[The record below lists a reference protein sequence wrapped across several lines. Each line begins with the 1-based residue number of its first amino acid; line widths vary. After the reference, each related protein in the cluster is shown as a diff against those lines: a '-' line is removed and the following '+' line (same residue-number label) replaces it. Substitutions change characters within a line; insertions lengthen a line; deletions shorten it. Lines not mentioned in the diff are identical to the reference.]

1 MIMAKLL
8 IACEESQVVCKAFRA
23 FGIEAYSCDIQDPSG
38 GHPEWH
44 ILGDA
49 LEAVQ
54 GGLVRTMDGQMHNVG
69 KWDMLIAHPPCT
81 YLSKAGA
88 NRLVIKGC
96 IQEERM
102 KKAMQAKAFFMA
114 LWEADCPRVVV
125 ENPVPIKICVLPKY
139 TQIVQPYYFGDPWMK
154 TTCLWLRGVPPLF
167 ATELCIPDGK
177 WVETTPHGATRA
189 SEWKKKGKR
198 DPKERSKTFPGIAQA
213 MAEQW
218 GPLLLENN
226 QQKRSKGNMST
237 EISVNV
243 RRTYIETNLEQC
255 KKNIALSMWQIGNLL
270 NQAKDEG
277 VVPHGEWT
285 AWATTHSGLNE
296 RGVQLAMR
304 QARELAQD
312 SPLLELDDSKIN
324 ALIRIP
330 AEEREAFAARIDAE
344 NATSREVT
352 EAVAQYRRELDE
364 VKKERNALIDKAAEK
379 GEEVKRLRGE
389 AREKDKARE
398 KMEKDH
404 ERYRDWAQK
413 VILQK
418 TAEIEALKG
427 QEKSRAGDDAKV
439 KTLTAEVEK
448 LKDQLQAAENNT
460 TLSDSERAAYE
471 RRIEQLEDELDAA
484 DMRANVS
491 TMRGG
496 GQAVDPISTINAAI
510 GTMIASAGGSVA
522 ALVAVQMDDGTRQ
535 MLMSHAVTLR
545 TMSQAILDAIGG

>member
-1 MIMAKLL
+1 
-8 IACEESQVVCKAFRA
+8 
-23 FGIEAYSCDIQDPSG
+23 
-38 GHPEWH
+38 
-44 ILGDA
+44 
-49 LEAVQ
+49 
-54 GGLVRTMDGQMHNVG
+54 
-69 KWDMLIAHPPCT
+69 
-81 YLSKAGA
+81 
-88 NRLVIKGC
+88 
-96 IQEERM
+96 
-102 KKAMQAKAFFMA
+102 
-114 LWEADCPRVVV
+114 
-125 ENPVPIKICVLPKY
+125 
-139 TQIVQPYYFGDPWMK
+139 
-154 TTCLWLRGVPPLF
+154 
-167 ATELCIPDGK
+167 
-177 WVETTPHGATRA
+177 
-189 SEWKKKGKR
+189 
-198 DPKERSKTFPGIAQA
+198 
-213 MAEQW
+213 
-218 GPLLLENN
+218 
-226 QQKRSKGNMST
+226 MST

-243 RRTYIETNLEQC
+243 RRAFIETNLEQC

-352 EAVAQYRRELDE
+352 EAVAQYRRELAE
-364 VKKERNALIDKAAEK
+364 VKKERNTLIDKAAEK
-379 GEEVKRLRGE
+379 TKEVERLRGE
-389 AREKDKARE
+389 VKKQTRAAENALREANEYKNCTEVLKKMNGTYTTQVAELRQNLEEMTAPEIEELKKHIEELKDK
-398 KMEKDH
+398 
-404 ERYRDWAQK
+404 
-413 VILQK
+413 
-418 TAEIEALKG
+418 LK
-427 QEKSRAGDDAKV
+427 
-439 KTLTAEVEK
+439 
-448 LKDQLQAAENNT
+448 AAENNT
-460 TLSDSERAAYE
+460 TLADSERAAYE

-510 GTMIASAGGSVA
+510 GAMIASAGGSVA
-522 ALVAVQMDDGTRQ
+522 ALGAVQMDDGTRQ

>member
-1 MIMAKLL
+1 M
-8 IACEESQVVCKAFRA
+8 EN
-23 FGIEAYSCDIQDPSG
+23 
-38 GHPEWH
+38 
-44 ILGDA
+44 
-49 LEAVQ
+49 
-54 GGLVRTMDGQMHNVG
+54 GLKQQRTGELQSLTDG
-69 KWDMLIAHPPCT
+69 
-81 YLSKAGA
+81 
-88 NRLVIKGC
+88 
-96 IQEERM
+96 
-102 KKAMQAKAFFMA
+102 
-114 LWEADCPRVVV
+114 
-125 ENPVPIKICVLPKY
+125 
-139 TQIVQPYYFGDPWMK
+139 
-154 TTCLWLRGVPPLF
+154 
-167 ATELCIPDGK
+167 
-177 WVETTPHGATRA
+177 
-189 SEWKKKGKR
+189 KKGKK

-213 MAEQW
+213 MAEQY
-218 GPLLLENN
+218 GPLLLEENYK
-226 QQKRSKGNMST
+226 KRSKGNMST

-243 RRTYIETNLEQC
+243 RRAYIETNLEQC

-379 GEEVKRLRGE
+379 TKEVERLRGE
-389 AREKDKARE
+389 VKRQTRAAESALREANVYKDSTEVLKKQNDTYATQVVELRQDLEAMTAPEIEELKKHIEELKDK
-398 KMEKDH
+398 
-404 ERYRDWAQK
+404 
-413 VILQK
+413 
-418 TAEIEALKG
+418 LK
-427 QEKSRAGDDAKV
+427 
-439 KTLTAEVEK
+439 
-448 LKDQLQAAENNT
+448 AAENNT
-460 TLSDSERAAYE
+460 TLADSERAAYE

-510 GTMIASAGGSVA
+510 GAMIASAGGSVA
-522 ALVAVQMDDGTRQ
+522 ALGAVQMDDGTRQ

>member
-1 MIMAKLL
+1 
-8 IACEESQVVCKAFRA
+8 
-23 FGIEAYSCDIQDPSG
+23 
-38 GHPEWH
+38 
-44 ILGDA
+44 
-49 LEAVQ
+49 
-54 GGLVRTMDGQMHNVG
+54 
-69 KWDMLIAHPPCT
+69 
-81 YLSKAGA
+81 
-88 NRLVIKGC
+88 
-96 IQEERM
+96 
-102 KKAMQAKAFFMA
+102 
-114 LWEADCPRVVV
+114 
-125 ENPVPIKICVLPKY
+125 
-139 TQIVQPYYFGDPWMK
+139 
-154 TTCLWLRGVPPLF
+154 
-167 ATELCIPDGK
+167 
-177 WVETTPHGATRA
+177 
-189 SEWKKKGKR
+189 
-198 DPKERSKTFPGIAQA
+198 
-213 MAEQW
+213 
-218 GPLLLENN
+218 
-226 QQKRSKGNMST
+226 MST

-243 RRTYIETNLEQC
+243 RRAFIETNLEQC

-352 EAVAQYRRELDE
+352 EAVAQYRRELAE
-364 VKKERNALIDKAAEK
+364 IKKERNALIDKAAEK
-379 GEEVKRLRGE
+379 TKEVERLRGE
-389 AREKDKARE
+389 AREKDKSRD
-398 KMEKDH
+398 KLQKDH
-404 ERYRDWAQK
+404 DRYRDWAQK
-413 VILQK
+413 IILQK
-418 TAEIEALKG
+418 TAEIDALKS
-427 QEKSRAGDDAKV
+427 QDKLNAGDDTKV
-439 KTLTAEVEK
+439 KALTAEIEK

-460 TLSDSERAAYE
+460 TLADSERATYE

-496 GQAVDPISTINAAI
+496 GQAVDPISTINSAI
-510 GTMIASAGGSVA
+510 GAMIASAGGSVA
-522 ALVAVQMDDGTRQ
+522 ALGAVQMDDGTRQ

>member
-1 MIMAKLL
+1 
-8 IACEESQVVCKAFRA
+8 
-23 FGIEAYSCDIQDPSG
+23 
-38 GHPEWH
+38 
-44 ILGDA
+44 
-49 LEAVQ
+49 
-54 GGLVRTMDGQMHNVG
+54 
-69 KWDMLIAHPPCT
+69 
-81 YLSKAGA
+81 
-88 NRLVIKGC
+88 
-96 IQEERM
+96 
-102 KKAMQAKAFFMA
+102 
-114 LWEADCPRVVV
+114 
-125 ENPVPIKICVLPKY
+125 
-139 TQIVQPYYFGDPWMK
+139 
-154 TTCLWLRGVPPLF
+154 
-167 ATELCIPDGK
+167 
-177 WVETTPHGATRA
+177 
-189 SEWKKKGKR
+189 
-198 DPKERSKTFPGIAQA
+198 
-213 MAEQW
+213 
-218 GPLLLENN
+218 
-226 QQKRSKGNMST
+226 MST

-243 RRTYIETNLEQC
+243 RRMYIETNLEQY

-352 EAVAQYRRELDE
+352 EAVAQYRRELAE

-379 GEEVKRLRGE
+379 TKEVERLRSEVKKQTRATESALRE
-389 AREKDKARE
+389 ANVYKDSAEVLKKMNDTYTTQVIELRQNLEEMTAPEIEELKKHIEELKDK
-398 KMEKDH
+398 
-404 ERYRDWAQK
+404 
-413 VILQK
+413 
-418 TAEIEALKG
+418 LK
-427 QEKSRAGDDAKV
+427 
-439 KTLTAEVEK
+439 
-448 LKDQLQAAENNT
+448 AAENNT
-460 TLSDSERAAYE
+460 TLADSDRAAYE

-510 GTMIASAGGSVA
+510 GAMIASAGGSVA
-522 ALVAVQMDDGTRQ
+522 ALGAVQMDDGTRQ

>member
-1 MIMAKLL
+1 
-8 IACEESQVVCKAFRA
+8 
-23 FGIEAYSCDIQDPSG
+23 
-38 GHPEWH
+38 
-44 ILGDA
+44 
-49 LEAVQ
+49 
-54 GGLVRTMDGQMHNVG
+54 
-69 KWDMLIAHPPCT
+69 
-81 YLSKAGA
+81 
-88 NRLVIKGC
+88 
-96 IQEERM
+96 
-102 KKAMQAKAFFMA
+102 
-114 LWEADCPRVVV
+114 
-125 ENPVPIKICVLPKY
+125 
-139 TQIVQPYYFGDPWMK
+139 
-154 TTCLWLRGVPPLF
+154 
-167 ATELCIPDGK
+167 
-177 WVETTPHGATRA
+177 
-189 SEWKKKGKR
+189 
-198 DPKERSKTFPGIAQA
+198 
-213 MAEQW
+213 
-218 GPLLLENN
+218 
-226 QQKRSKGNMST
+226 MST

-243 RRTYIETNLEQC
+243 RRAYIETNLEQC

-352 EAVAQYRRELDE
+352 EAVAQYRRELAE

-379 GEEVKRLRGE
+379 TKEVERLRGE
-389 AREKDKARE
+389 VKKQTRAAESALREANVYKDSAEVLKKMNDTYTTQVIELRQNLEEMTAPEIEELKKHIEELKDK
-398 KMEKDH
+398 
-404 ERYRDWAQK
+404 
-413 VILQK
+413 
-418 TAEIEALKG
+418 LK
-427 QEKSRAGDDAKV
+427 
-439 KTLTAEVEK
+439 
-448 LKDQLQAAENNT
+448 AAENNT
-460 TLSDSERAAYE
+460 TLADSERAAYE

-496 GQAVDPISTINAAI
+496 GQTVDPISTINAAI
-510 GTMIASAGGSVA
+510 GAMIASAGGSVA
-522 ALVAVQMDDGTRQ
+522 ALGAVQMDDGTRQ

>member
-1 MIMAKLL
+1 
-8 IACEESQVVCKAFRA
+8 
-23 FGIEAYSCDIQDPSG
+23 
-38 GHPEWH
+38 
-44 ILGDA
+44 
-49 LEAVQ
+49 
-54 GGLVRTMDGQMHNVG
+54 
-69 KWDMLIAHPPCT
+69 
-81 YLSKAGA
+81 
-88 NRLVIKGC
+88 
-96 IQEERM
+96 
-102 KKAMQAKAFFMA
+102 
-114 LWEADCPRVVV
+114 
-125 ENPVPIKICVLPKY
+125 
-139 TQIVQPYYFGDPWMK
+139 
-154 TTCLWLRGVPPLF
+154 
-167 ATELCIPDGK
+167 
-177 WVETTPHGATRA
+177 
-189 SEWKKKGKR
+189 
-198 DPKERSKTFPGIAQA
+198 
-213 MAEQW
+213 
-218 GPLLLENN
+218 
-226 QQKRSKGNMST
+226 MST

-243 RRTYIETNLEQC
+243 RKAYIETNLEQC

-352 EAVAQYRRELDE
+352 EAVAQYRRELAE

-379 GEEVKRLRGE
+379 TKEVERLRGE
-389 AREKDKARE
+389 AREKDKSRDRLQ
-398 KMEKDH
+398 KDH
-404 ERYRDWAQK
+404 DRYRDWAQK
-413 VILQK
+413 IILQK
-418 TAEIEALKG
+418 TAEIDALKS
-427 QEKSRAGDDAKV
+427 QDKLNAGDDTKV
-439 KTLTAEVEK
+439 KALTAEIEK
-448 LKDQLQAAENNT
+448 LKDQLQAAENST
-460 TLSDSERAAYE
+460 TLADSERAAYE

-510 GTMIASAGGSVA
+510 GAMIASAGGSVA
-522 ALVAVQMDDGTRQ
+522 ALGAVQMDDGTRQ

>member
-1 MIMAKLL
+1 
-8 IACEESQVVCKAFRA
+8 
-23 FGIEAYSCDIQDPSG
+23 
-38 GHPEWH
+38 
-44 ILGDA
+44 
-49 LEAVQ
+49 
-54 GGLVRTMDGQMHNVG
+54 
-69 KWDMLIAHPPCT
+69 
-81 YLSKAGA
+81 
-88 NRLVIKGC
+88 
-96 IQEERM
+96 
-102 KKAMQAKAFFMA
+102 
-114 LWEADCPRVVV
+114 
-125 ENPVPIKICVLPKY
+125 
-139 TQIVQPYYFGDPWMK
+139 
-154 TTCLWLRGVPPLF
+154 
-167 ATELCIPDGK
+167 
-177 WVETTPHGATRA
+177 
-189 SEWKKKGKR
+189 
-198 DPKERSKTFPGIAQA
+198 
-213 MAEQW
+213 
-218 GPLLLENN
+218 
-226 QQKRSKGNMST
+226 MST

-243 RRTYIETNLEQC
+243 RKTYIETNLEQC

-352 EAVAQYRRELDE
+352 EAVAQYRRELAE

-379 GEEVKRLRGE
+379 TKEVERLRGE
-389 AREKDKARE
+389 VKKQTRAAESALREANEYKNCTEVLKKMNGTYTTQVAELRQNLEAMTAPEIEELKKHIEELKDK
-398 KMEKDH
+398 
-404 ERYRDWAQK
+404 
-413 VILQK
+413 
-418 TAEIEALKG
+418 LK
-427 QEKSRAGDDAKV
+427 
-439 KTLTAEVEK
+439 
-448 LKDQLQAAENNT
+448 AAENNT
-460 TLSDSERAAYE
+460 TLADSERAAYE

-510 GTMIASAGGSVA
+510 GAMIASAGGSVA
-522 ALVAVQMDDGTRQ
+522 ALGAVQMDDGTRQ

>member
-1 MIMAKLL
+1 
-8 IACEESQVVCKAFRA
+8 
-23 FGIEAYSCDIQDPSG
+23 
-38 GHPEWH
+38 
-44 ILGDA
+44 
-49 LEAVQ
+49 
-54 GGLVRTMDGQMHNVG
+54 
-69 KWDMLIAHPPCT
+69 
-81 YLSKAGA
+81 
-88 NRLVIKGC
+88 
-96 IQEERM
+96 
-102 KKAMQAKAFFMA
+102 
-114 LWEADCPRVVV
+114 
-125 ENPVPIKICVLPKY
+125 
-139 TQIVQPYYFGDPWMK
+139 
-154 TTCLWLRGVPPLF
+154 
-167 ATELCIPDGK
+167 
-177 WVETTPHGATRA
+177 
-189 SEWKKKGKR
+189 
-198 DPKERSKTFPGIAQA
+198 
-213 MAEQW
+213 
-218 GPLLLENN
+218 
-226 QQKRSKGNMST
+226 MST

-243 RRTYIETNLEQC
+243 RRAYIETNLEQC

-352 EAVAQYRRELDE
+352 EAVAQYRRELAE

-379 GEEVKRLRGE
+379 TKEVERLRGE
-389 AREKDKARE
+389 VKKQTRAAESALREANVYKDSAEVLKKMNDTYTTQVIELRQNLEEMTAPEIEELKKHIEELKDK
-398 KMEKDH
+398 
-404 ERYRDWAQK
+404 
-413 VILQK
+413 
-418 TAEIEALKG
+418 LK
-427 QEKSRAGDDAKV
+427 
-439 KTLTAEVEK
+439 
-448 LKDQLQAAENNT
+448 AAENNT
-460 TLSDSERAAYE
+460 TLADSERAAYE

-510 GTMIASAGGSVA
+510 GAMIASAGGSVA
-522 ALVAVQMDDGTRQ
+522 ALGAVQMDDGTRQ

>member
-1 MIMAKLL
+1 
-8 IACEESQVVCKAFRA
+8 
-23 FGIEAYSCDIQDPSG
+23 
-38 GHPEWH
+38 
-44 ILGDA
+44 
-49 LEAVQ
+49 
-54 GGLVRTMDGQMHNVG
+54 
-69 KWDMLIAHPPCT
+69 
-81 YLSKAGA
+81 
-88 NRLVIKGC
+88 
-96 IQEERM
+96 
-102 KKAMQAKAFFMA
+102 
-114 LWEADCPRVVV
+114 
-125 ENPVPIKICVLPKY
+125 
-139 TQIVQPYYFGDPWMK
+139 
-154 TTCLWLRGVPPLF
+154 
-167 ATELCIPDGK
+167 
-177 WVETTPHGATRA
+177 
-189 SEWKKKGKR
+189 
-198 DPKERSKTFPGIAQA
+198 
-213 MAEQW
+213 
-218 GPLLLENN
+218 
-226 QQKRSKGNMST
+226 MST

-243 RRTYIETNLEQC
+243 RRAFIETNLEQC

-352 EAVAQYRRELDE
+352 EAVAQYRRELAE

-379 GEEVKRLRGE
+379 TKEVERLRGE
-389 AREKDKARE
+389 AREKDKSRDRLQ
-398 KMEKDH
+398 KDH
-404 ERYRDWAQK
+404 DRYRDWAQK
-413 VILQK
+413 IILQK
-418 TAEIEALKG
+418 TAEIDELKS
-427 QEKSRAGDDAKV
+427 QDMLNAGDDTKV
-439 KTLTAEVEK
+439 KALTAEVEK

-460 TLSDSERAAYE
+460 TLADSERAAYE

-510 GTMIASAGGSVA
+510 GAMIASAGGSVA
-522 ALVAVQMDDGTRQ
+522 ALSAVQMDDGTRQ

>member
-1 MIMAKLL
+1 
-8 IACEESQVVCKAFRA
+8 
-23 FGIEAYSCDIQDPSG
+23 
-38 GHPEWH
+38 
-44 ILGDA
+44 
-49 LEAVQ
+49 
-54 GGLVRTMDGQMHNVG
+54 
-69 KWDMLIAHPPCT
+69 
-81 YLSKAGA
+81 
-88 NRLVIKGC
+88 
-96 IQEERM
+96 
-102 KKAMQAKAFFMA
+102 
-114 LWEADCPRVVV
+114 
-125 ENPVPIKICVLPKY
+125 
-139 TQIVQPYYFGDPWMK
+139 
-154 TTCLWLRGVPPLF
+154 
-167 ATELCIPDGK
+167 
-177 WVETTPHGATRA
+177 
-189 SEWKKKGKR
+189 
-198 DPKERSKTFPGIAQA
+198 
-213 MAEQW
+213 
-218 GPLLLENN
+218 
-226 QQKRSKGNMST
+226 MST

-243 RRTYIETNLEQC
+243 RRAFIETNLEQC

-352 EAVAQYRRELDE
+352 EAVAQYRRELAE

-379 GEEVKRLRGE
+379 TKEVERLRGE
-389 AREKDKARE
+389 VKKQTRAAESALREANEYKDSAEVLKKMNDTYTTQVVELRQNLEAMTTPEIEELKKHIEELKDK
-398 KMEKDH
+398 
-404 ERYRDWAQK
+404 
-413 VILQK
+413 
-418 TAEIEALKG
+418 LK
-427 QEKSRAGDDAKV
+427 
-439 KTLTAEVEK
+439 
-448 LKDQLQAAENNT
+448 AAENNT
-460 TLSDSERAAYE
+460 TLADSERAAYE

-510 GTMIASAGGSVA
+510 GAMIASAGGSVA
-522 ALVAVQMDDGTRQ
+522 ALGAVQMDDGTRQ

>member
-1 MIMAKLL
+1 
-8 IACEESQVVCKAFRA
+8 
-23 FGIEAYSCDIQDPSG
+23 
-38 GHPEWH
+38 
-44 ILGDA
+44 
-49 LEAVQ
+49 
-54 GGLVRTMDGQMHNVG
+54 
-69 KWDMLIAHPPCT
+69 
-81 YLSKAGA
+81 
-88 NRLVIKGC
+88 
-96 IQEERM
+96 
-102 KKAMQAKAFFMA
+102 
-114 LWEADCPRVVV
+114 
-125 ENPVPIKICVLPKY
+125 
-139 TQIVQPYYFGDPWMK
+139 
-154 TTCLWLRGVPPLF
+154 
-167 ATELCIPDGK
+167 
-177 WVETTPHGATRA
+177 
-189 SEWKKKGKR
+189 
-198 DPKERSKTFPGIAQA
+198 
-213 MAEQW
+213 
-218 GPLLLENN
+218 
-226 QQKRSKGNMST
+226 MST

-243 RRTYIETNLEQC
+243 RRAYIETNLEQC

-352 EAVAQYRRELDE
+352 EAVAQYRRELAE

-379 GEEVKRLRGE
+379 TKEVERLRGE
-389 AREKDKARE
+389 AREKDKSRDRLQ
-398 KMEKDH
+398 KDH
-404 ERYRDWAQK
+404 DRYRDWAQK
-413 VILQK
+413 IIQQK
-418 TAEIEALKG
+418 TAEIDALKS
-427 QEKSRAGDDAKV
+427 QDKSNAGDDAKV
-439 KTLTAEVEK
+439 KALTAEIEK

-460 TLSDSERAAYE
+460 TLADSERAAYE

-510 GTMIASAGGSVA
+510 GAMIASAGGSVA
-522 ALVAVQMDDGTRQ
+522 ALGAVQMDDGTRQ

>member
-1 MIMAKLL
+1 
-8 IACEESQVVCKAFRA
+8 
-23 FGIEAYSCDIQDPSG
+23 
-38 GHPEWH
+38 
-44 ILGDA
+44 
-49 LEAVQ
+49 
-54 GGLVRTMDGQMHNVG
+54 
-69 KWDMLIAHPPCT
+69 
-81 YLSKAGA
+81 
-88 NRLVIKGC
+88 
-96 IQEERM
+96 
-102 KKAMQAKAFFMA
+102 
-114 LWEADCPRVVV
+114 
-125 ENPVPIKICVLPKY
+125 
-139 TQIVQPYYFGDPWMK
+139 
-154 TTCLWLRGVPPLF
+154 
-167 ATELCIPDGK
+167 
-177 WVETTPHGATRA
+177 
-189 SEWKKKGKR
+189 
-198 DPKERSKTFPGIAQA
+198 
-213 MAEQW
+213 
-218 GPLLLENN
+218 
-226 QQKRSKGNMST
+226 MST

-243 RRTYIETNLEQC
+243 RRAFIETNLEQC

-352 EAVAQYRRELDE
+352 EAVAQYRRELAE
-364 VKKERNALIDKAAEK
+364 IKKERNALIDKAAEK
-379 GEEVKRLRGE
+379 TKEIERLRGE
-389 AREKDKARE
+389 VKKQTRATESALREANVYKDSAEVLKKMNDTYTTQVVELRQNLEAMTAPEIEELKKHIEELKDK
-398 KMEKDH
+398 
-404 ERYRDWAQK
+404 
-413 VILQK
+413 
-418 TAEIEALKG
+418 LK
-427 QEKSRAGDDAKV
+427 
-439 KTLTAEVEK
+439 
-448 LKDQLQAAENNT
+448 AAENNT

-522 ALVAVQMDDGTRQ
+522 VLGTVQMDDGTRQ

>member
-1 MIMAKLL
+1 
-8 IACEESQVVCKAFRA
+8 
-23 FGIEAYSCDIQDPSG
+23 
-38 GHPEWH
+38 
-44 ILGDA
+44 
-49 LEAVQ
+49 
-54 GGLVRTMDGQMHNVG
+54 
-69 KWDMLIAHPPCT
+69 
-81 YLSKAGA
+81 
-88 NRLVIKGC
+88 
-96 IQEERM
+96 
-102 KKAMQAKAFFMA
+102 
-114 LWEADCPRVVV
+114 
-125 ENPVPIKICVLPKY
+125 
-139 TQIVQPYYFGDPWMK
+139 
-154 TTCLWLRGVPPLF
+154 
-167 ATELCIPDGK
+167 
-177 WVETTPHGATRA
+177 
-189 SEWKKKGKR
+189 
-198 DPKERSKTFPGIAQA
+198 
-213 MAEQW
+213 
-218 GPLLLENN
+218 
-226 QQKRSKGNMST
+226 MST

-243 RRTYIETNLEQC
+243 RRAFIETNLEQC

-352 EAVAQYRRELDE
+352 EAVAQYRRELDD

-460 TLSDSERAAYE
+460 TLSDSERSAYE
-471 RRIEQLEDELDAA
+471 QRIEQLEDELDAA

-510 GTMIASAGGSVA
+510 GAMIAAAGGSVA
-522 ALVAVQMDDGTRQ
+522 ALGAVQMDEGTRQ

-545 TMSQAILDAIGG
+545 TMAQAILDAIGG

>member
-1 MIMAKLL
+1 
-8 IACEESQVVCKAFRA
+8 
-23 FGIEAYSCDIQDPSG
+23 
-38 GHPEWH
+38 
-44 ILGDA
+44 
-49 LEAVQ
+49 
-54 GGLVRTMDGQMHNVG
+54 
-69 KWDMLIAHPPCT
+69 
-81 YLSKAGA
+81 
-88 NRLVIKGC
+88 
-96 IQEERM
+96 
-102 KKAMQAKAFFMA
+102 
-114 LWEADCPRVVV
+114 
-125 ENPVPIKICVLPKY
+125 
-139 TQIVQPYYFGDPWMK
+139 
-154 TTCLWLRGVPPLF
+154 
-167 ATELCIPDGK
+167 
-177 WVETTPHGATRA
+177 
-189 SEWKKKGKR
+189 
-198 DPKERSKTFPGIAQA
+198 
-213 MAEQW
+213 
-218 GPLLLENN
+218 
-226 QQKRSKGNMST
+226 MST

-243 RRTYIETNLEQC
+243 RRAFIETNLEQC

-352 EAVAQYRRELDE
+352 EAVAQYRRELAE

-379 GEEVKRLRGE
+379 AKEVERLRGE
-389 AREKDKARE
+389 AREKDKSRDRLQ
-398 KMEKDH
+398 KDH
-404 ERYRDWAQK
+404 DRYRDWAQK
-413 VILQK
+413 IILQK
-418 TAEIEALKG
+418 TAEIDELKS
-427 QEKSRAGDDAKV
+427 QDMLNAGDDTKV
-439 KTLTAEVEK
+439 KALTAEVEK

-460 TLSDSERAAYE
+460 TLADSERAAYE

-496 GQAVDPISTINAAI
+496 SQAVDPISTINAAI
-510 GTMIASAGGSVA
+510 GAMIASAGGSVA
-522 ALVAVQMDDGTRQ
+522 ALGAVQMDDGTRQ

>member
-1 MIMAKLL
+1 
-8 IACEESQVVCKAFRA
+8 
-23 FGIEAYSCDIQDPSG
+23 
-38 GHPEWH
+38 
-44 ILGDA
+44 
-49 LEAVQ
+49 
-54 GGLVRTMDGQMHNVG
+54 
-69 KWDMLIAHPPCT
+69 
-81 YLSKAGA
+81 
-88 NRLVIKGC
+88 
-96 IQEERM
+96 
-102 KKAMQAKAFFMA
+102 
-114 LWEADCPRVVV
+114 
-125 ENPVPIKICVLPKY
+125 
-139 TQIVQPYYFGDPWMK
+139 
-154 TTCLWLRGVPPLF
+154 
-167 ATELCIPDGK
+167 
-177 WVETTPHGATRA
+177 
-189 SEWKKKGKR
+189 
-198 DPKERSKTFPGIAQA
+198 
-213 MAEQW
+213 
-218 GPLLLENN
+218 
-226 QQKRSKGNMST
+226 MST

-243 RRTYIETNLEQC
+243 RRAYIETNLEQC

-352 EAVAQYRRELDE
+352 EAVAQYRRELAE

-379 GEEVKRLRGE
+379 GKEVERLRGE
-389 AREKDKARE
+389 VKKQTRAAESALREANEYKDCTEVLKKMNDTYTTQVVELRQNLEAMTAPEIEELKKHIEELKDK
-398 KMEKDH
+398 
-404 ERYRDWAQK
+404 
-413 VILQK
+413 
-418 TAEIEALKG
+418 LK
-427 QEKSRAGDDAKV
+427 
-439 KTLTAEVEK
+439 
-448 LKDQLQAAENNT
+448 AAENNT
-460 TLSDSERAAYE
+460 TLADSERAAYE

-510 GTMIASAGGSVA
+510 GAMIASAGGSVA
-522 ALVAVQMDDGTRQ
+522 ALGAVQMDDGTRQ

>member
-1 MIMAKLL
+1 
-8 IACEESQVVCKAFRA
+8 
-23 FGIEAYSCDIQDPSG
+23 
-38 GHPEWH
+38 
-44 ILGDA
+44 
-49 LEAVQ
+49 
-54 GGLVRTMDGQMHNVG
+54 
-69 KWDMLIAHPPCT
+69 
-81 YLSKAGA
+81 
-88 NRLVIKGC
+88 
-96 IQEERM
+96 
-102 KKAMQAKAFFMA
+102 
-114 LWEADCPRVVV
+114 
-125 ENPVPIKICVLPKY
+125 
-139 TQIVQPYYFGDPWMK
+139 
-154 TTCLWLRGVPPLF
+154 
-167 ATELCIPDGK
+167 
-177 WVETTPHGATRA
+177 
-189 SEWKKKGKR
+189 
-198 DPKERSKTFPGIAQA
+198 
-213 MAEQW
+213 
-218 GPLLLENN
+218 
-226 QQKRSKGNMST
+226 MST

-243 RRTYIETNLEQC
+243 RRAYIETNLEQC

-418 TAEIEALKG
+418 TAEIEALKD

-460 TLSDSERAAYE
+460 TLSDSERSAYE

-484 DMRANVS
+484 DMRASVS

-522 ALVAVQMDDGTRQ
+522 ALGAVQMDDGTRQ

>member
-1 MIMAKLL
+1 
-8 IACEESQVVCKAFRA
+8 
-23 FGIEAYSCDIQDPSG
+23 
-38 GHPEWH
+38 
-44 ILGDA
+44 
-49 LEAVQ
+49 
-54 GGLVRTMDGQMHNVG
+54 
-69 KWDMLIAHPPCT
+69 
-81 YLSKAGA
+81 
-88 NRLVIKGC
+88 
-96 IQEERM
+96 
-102 KKAMQAKAFFMA
+102 
-114 LWEADCPRVVV
+114 
-125 ENPVPIKICVLPKY
+125 
-139 TQIVQPYYFGDPWMK
+139 
-154 TTCLWLRGVPPLF
+154 
-167 ATELCIPDGK
+167 
-177 WVETTPHGATRA
+177 
-189 SEWKKKGKR
+189 
-198 DPKERSKTFPGIAQA
+198 
-213 MAEQW
+213 
-218 GPLLLENN
+218 
-226 QQKRSKGNMST
+226 MST

-243 RRTYIETNLEQC
+243 RRAYIETNLEQC

-352 EAVAQYRRELDE
+352 EAVAQYRRELAE

-379 GEEVKRLRGE
+379 TKEVERLRGE
-389 AREKDKARE
+389 VKKQTRAAESALREANEYKDCTEVLKKMNGTYTTQVAELKRNLEAMTAPEIEELKKHIEELKDKI
-398 KMEKDH
+398 K
-404 ERYRDWAQK
+404 
-413 VILQK
+413 
-418 TAEIEALKG
+418 
-427 QEKSRAGDDAKV
+427 
-439 KTLTAEVEK
+439 
-448 LKDQLQAAENNT
+448 AAENNT
-460 TLSDSERAAYE
+460 TLADSERAAYE

-510 GTMIASAGGSVA
+510 GAMIASAGGSVA
-522 ALVAVQMDDGTRQ
+522 ALSAVQMDDGTRQ

>member
-1 MIMAKLL
+1 
-8 IACEESQVVCKAFRA
+8 
-23 FGIEAYSCDIQDPSG
+23 
-38 GHPEWH
+38 
-44 ILGDA
+44 
-49 LEAVQ
+49 
-54 GGLVRTMDGQMHNVG
+54 
-69 KWDMLIAHPPCT
+69 
-81 YLSKAGA
+81 
-88 NRLVIKGC
+88 
-96 IQEERM
+96 
-102 KKAMQAKAFFMA
+102 
-114 LWEADCPRVVV
+114 
-125 ENPVPIKICVLPKY
+125 
-139 TQIVQPYYFGDPWMK
+139 
-154 TTCLWLRGVPPLF
+154 
-167 ATELCIPDGK
+167 
-177 WVETTPHGATRA
+177 
-189 SEWKKKGKR
+189 
-198 DPKERSKTFPGIAQA
+198 
-213 MAEQW
+213 
-218 GPLLLENN
+218 
-226 QQKRSKGNMST
+226 MST
-237 EISVNV
+237 EISVSV

-255 KKNIALSMWQIGNLL
+255 KRNIALSMWQIGNLL

-330 AEEREAFAARIDAE
+330 AEEREAFATHIDAE

-352 EAVAQYRRELDE
+352 EAVAQYRRELAE

-379 GEEVKRLRGE
+379 TKEVERLRGE
-389 AREKDKARE
+389 AREKDKSRDRLQ
-398 KMEKDH
+398 KDH
-404 ERYRDWAQK
+404 DRYRDWAQK
-413 VILQK
+413 IIQQK
-418 TAEIEALKG
+418 TAEIDALKS
-427 QEKSRAGDDAKV
+427 QDKLNAGDDTKV
-439 KTLTAEVEK
+439 KALTAEVEK

-460 TLSDSERAAYE
+460 TLADSERAAYE

-510 GTMIASAGGSVA
+510 GAMIASAGGSVA
-522 ALVAVQMDDGTRQ
+522 ALGAVQMDDGTRQ

>member
-1 MIMAKLL
+1 
-8 IACEESQVVCKAFRA
+8 
-23 FGIEAYSCDIQDPSG
+23 
-38 GHPEWH
+38 
-44 ILGDA
+44 
-49 LEAVQ
+49 
-54 GGLVRTMDGQMHNVG
+54 
-69 KWDMLIAHPPCT
+69 
-81 YLSKAGA
+81 
-88 NRLVIKGC
+88 
-96 IQEERM
+96 
-102 KKAMQAKAFFMA
+102 
-114 LWEADCPRVVV
+114 
-125 ENPVPIKICVLPKY
+125 
-139 TQIVQPYYFGDPWMK
+139 
-154 TTCLWLRGVPPLF
+154 
-167 ATELCIPDGK
+167 
-177 WVETTPHGATRA
+177 
-189 SEWKKKGKR
+189 
-198 DPKERSKTFPGIAQA
+198 
-213 MAEQW
+213 
-218 GPLLLENN
+218 
-226 QQKRSKGNMST
+226 MST

-243 RRTYIETNLEQC
+243 RRAYIETNLEQC

-352 EAVAQYRRELDE
+352 EAVAQYRRELAE

-379 GEEVKRLRGE
+379 TKEVERLRGE
-389 AREKDKARE
+389 VKKQTRAAESALREANEYKDCTEVLKKMNDTYTTQVVELRQNLEEMTAPEIEELKKHIEELKDK
-398 KMEKDH
+398 
-404 ERYRDWAQK
+404 
-413 VILQK
+413 
-418 TAEIEALKG
+418 LK
-427 QEKSRAGDDAKV
+427 
-439 KTLTAEVEK
+439 
-448 LKDQLQAAENNT
+448 AAENNT
-460 TLSDSERAAYE
+460 TLADSERAAYE

-510 GTMIASAGGSVA
+510 GAMIASAGGSVA
-522 ALVAVQMDDGTRQ
+522 ALGAVQMDDGTRQ

>member
-1 MIMAKLL
+1 
-8 IACEESQVVCKAFRA
+8 
-23 FGIEAYSCDIQDPSG
+23 
-38 GHPEWH
+38 
-44 ILGDA
+44 
-49 LEAVQ
+49 
-54 GGLVRTMDGQMHNVG
+54 
-69 KWDMLIAHPPCT
+69 
-81 YLSKAGA
+81 
-88 NRLVIKGC
+88 
-96 IQEERM
+96 
-102 KKAMQAKAFFMA
+102 
-114 LWEADCPRVVV
+114 
-125 ENPVPIKICVLPKY
+125 
-139 TQIVQPYYFGDPWMK
+139 
-154 TTCLWLRGVPPLF
+154 
-167 ATELCIPDGK
+167 
-177 WVETTPHGATRA
+177 
-189 SEWKKKGKR
+189 
-198 DPKERSKTFPGIAQA
+198 
-213 MAEQW
+213 
-218 GPLLLENN
+218 
-226 QQKRSKGNMST
+226 MST

-243 RRTYIETNLEQC
+243 RRAFIETNLEQC

-352 EAVAQYRRELDE
+352 EAVAQYRRELDR
-364 VKKERNALIDKAAEK
+364 VKKERNTLIDRNAEKSKVIEQYRDELRKQTKAAESA
-379 GEEVKRLRGE
+379 LRE
-389 AREKDKARE
+389 ANKYKTI
-398 KMEKDH
+398 ME
-404 ERYRDWAQK
+404 
-413 VILQK
+413 
-418 TAEIEALKG
+418 T
-427 QEKSRAGDDAKV
+427 EKS
-439 KTLTAEVEK
+439 ENVERQK
-448 LKDQLQAAENNT
+448 RSISEANKREQGYLRRIEELEHNLEYMTSPQVQSMNDEISDLRDKLQAAENNT
-460 TLSDSERAAYE
+460 TLADSERSAYE

-510 GTMIASAGGSVA
+510 GAMIASAGGSIA
-522 ALVAVQMDDGTRQ
+522 ALGAVQMDDGTRQ

>member
-1 MIMAKLL
+1 
-8 IACEESQVVCKAFRA
+8 
-23 FGIEAYSCDIQDPSG
+23 
-38 GHPEWH
+38 
-44 ILGDA
+44 
-49 LEAVQ
+49 
-54 GGLVRTMDGQMHNVG
+54 
-69 KWDMLIAHPPCT
+69 
-81 YLSKAGA
+81 
-88 NRLVIKGC
+88 
-96 IQEERM
+96 
-102 KKAMQAKAFFMA
+102 
-114 LWEADCPRVVV
+114 
-125 ENPVPIKICVLPKY
+125 
-139 TQIVQPYYFGDPWMK
+139 
-154 TTCLWLRGVPPLF
+154 
-167 ATELCIPDGK
+167 
-177 WVETTPHGATRA
+177 
-189 SEWKKKGKR
+189 
-198 DPKERSKTFPGIAQA
+198 
-213 MAEQW
+213 
-218 GPLLLENN
+218 
-226 QQKRSKGNMST
+226 MST

-243 RRTYIETNLEQC
+243 RRAYIETNLEQC

-379 GEEVKRLRGE
+379 TKEVERLRGE
-389 AREKDKARE
+389 VKKQTRAAENALREANVYKDSTEVLKKMNDTYTTQVVELRQNLEAMTAPEIEELKKHIEELKDK
-398 KMEKDH
+398 
-404 ERYRDWAQK
+404 
-413 VILQK
+413 
-418 TAEIEALKG
+418 LK
-427 QEKSRAGDDAKV
+427 
-439 KTLTAEVEK
+439 
-448 LKDQLQAAENNT
+448 AAENNT
-460 TLSDSERAAYE
+460 TLSDSERSAYE

-510 GTMIASAGGSVA
+510 GAMIASAGGSVA
-522 ALVAVQMDDGTRQ
+522 ALGAVQMDDGTRQ

>member
-1 MIMAKLL
+1 
-8 IACEESQVVCKAFRA
+8 
-23 FGIEAYSCDIQDPSG
+23 
-38 GHPEWH
+38 
-44 ILGDA
+44 
-49 LEAVQ
+49 
-54 GGLVRTMDGQMHNVG
+54 
-69 KWDMLIAHPPCT
+69 
-81 YLSKAGA
+81 
-88 NRLVIKGC
+88 
-96 IQEERM
+96 
-102 KKAMQAKAFFMA
+102 
-114 LWEADCPRVVV
+114 
-125 ENPVPIKICVLPKY
+125 
-139 TQIVQPYYFGDPWMK
+139 
-154 TTCLWLRGVPPLF
+154 
-167 ATELCIPDGK
+167 
-177 WVETTPHGATRA
+177 
-189 SEWKKKGKR
+189 
-198 DPKERSKTFPGIAQA
+198 
-213 MAEQW
+213 
-218 GPLLLENN
+218 
-226 QQKRSKGNMST
+226 MST

-379 GEEVKRLRGE
+379 TKEVERLRGE
-389 AREKDKARE
+389 VKKQTRAAESALREANVYKDSAEVLKKQNDTYTTQVIELRQNLEAMTAPEIEELKKHIEELKDK
-398 KMEKDH
+398 
-404 ERYRDWAQK
+404 
-413 VILQK
+413 
-418 TAEIEALKG
+418 LK
-427 QEKSRAGDDAKV
+427 
-439 KTLTAEVEK
+439 
-448 LKDQLQAAENNT
+448 AAENNT

-522 ALVAVQMDDGTRQ
+522 ALGAVQMDDGTRQ

-545 TMSQAILDAIGG
+545 TMAQTILDAIGG

>member
-1 MIMAKLL
+1 
-8 IACEESQVVCKAFRA
+8 
-23 FGIEAYSCDIQDPSG
+23 
-38 GHPEWH
+38 
-44 ILGDA
+44 
-49 LEAVQ
+49 
-54 GGLVRTMDGQMHNVG
+54 
-69 KWDMLIAHPPCT
+69 
-81 YLSKAGA
+81 
-88 NRLVIKGC
+88 
-96 IQEERM
+96 
-102 KKAMQAKAFFMA
+102 
-114 LWEADCPRVVV
+114 
-125 ENPVPIKICVLPKY
+125 
-139 TQIVQPYYFGDPWMK
+139 
-154 TTCLWLRGVPPLF
+154 
-167 ATELCIPDGK
+167 
-177 WVETTPHGATRA
+177 
-189 SEWKKKGKR
+189 
-198 DPKERSKTFPGIAQA
+198 
-213 MAEQW
+213 
-218 GPLLLENN
+218 
-226 QQKRSKGNMST
+226 MST

-243 RRTYIETNLEQC
+243 RRAFIETNLEQC

-352 EAVAQYRRELDE
+352 EAVAQYRRELSE
-364 VKKERNALIDKAAEK
+364 IKKERNALIDKAAEK
-379 GEEVKRLRGE
+379 TKEVERLRGE
-389 AREKDKARE
+389 VKKQTRAAENALREANVYKDSTEVLKKMNDTYTTQVVELRQNLEAMTAPEIEELKKHIEELKDK
-398 KMEKDH
+398 
-404 ERYRDWAQK
+404 
-413 VILQK
+413 
-418 TAEIEALKG
+418 LK
-427 QEKSRAGDDAKV
+427 
-439 KTLTAEVEK
+439 
-448 LKDQLQAAENNT
+448 AAENNT

-522 ALVAVQMDDGTRQ
+522 ALGAVQMDDGTRQ

>member
-1 MIMAKLL
+1 
-8 IACEESQVVCKAFRA
+8 
-23 FGIEAYSCDIQDPSG
+23 
-38 GHPEWH
+38 
-44 ILGDA
+44 
-49 LEAVQ
+49 
-54 GGLVRTMDGQMHNVG
+54 
-69 KWDMLIAHPPCT
+69 
-81 YLSKAGA
+81 
-88 NRLVIKGC
+88 
-96 IQEERM
+96 
-102 KKAMQAKAFFMA
+102 
-114 LWEADCPRVVV
+114 
-125 ENPVPIKICVLPKY
+125 
-139 TQIVQPYYFGDPWMK
+139 
-154 TTCLWLRGVPPLF
+154 
-167 ATELCIPDGK
+167 
-177 WVETTPHGATRA
+177 
-189 SEWKKKGKR
+189 
-198 DPKERSKTFPGIAQA
+198 
-213 MAEQW
+213 
-218 GPLLLENN
+218 
-226 QQKRSKGNMST
+226 MST

-243 RRTYIETNLEQC
+243 RRAFIETNLEQC
-255 KKNIALSMWQIGNLL
+255 KKNIALSLGQIGNLL

-352 EAVAQYRRELDE
+352 EAVAQYRRELAE

-379 GEEVKRLRGE
+379 TKEVERLRGE
-389 AREKDKARE
+389 VKKQTRAAESALREANEYKDSAEVLKKMNDTYTTQVVELRQNLEAMTTPEIEELKKHIEELKDK
-398 KMEKDH
+398 
-404 ERYRDWAQK
+404 
-413 VILQK
+413 
-418 TAEIEALKG
+418 LK
-427 QEKSRAGDDAKV
+427 
-439 KTLTAEVEK
+439 
-448 LKDQLQAAENNT
+448 AAENNT
-460 TLSDSERAAYE
+460 TLADSERAAYE

-510 GTMIASAGGSVA
+510 GAMIASAGGSVA
-522 ALVAVQMDDGTRQ
+522 ALGAVQMDDGTRQ

>member
-1 MIMAKLL
+1 
-8 IACEESQVVCKAFRA
+8 
-23 FGIEAYSCDIQDPSG
+23 
-38 GHPEWH
+38 
-44 ILGDA
+44 
-49 LEAVQ
+49 
-54 GGLVRTMDGQMHNVG
+54 
-69 KWDMLIAHPPCT
+69 
-81 YLSKAGA
+81 
-88 NRLVIKGC
+88 
-96 IQEERM
+96 
-102 KKAMQAKAFFMA
+102 
-114 LWEADCPRVVV
+114 
-125 ENPVPIKICVLPKY
+125 
-139 TQIVQPYYFGDPWMK
+139 
-154 TTCLWLRGVPPLF
+154 
-167 ATELCIPDGK
+167 
-177 WVETTPHGATRA
+177 
-189 SEWKKKGKR
+189 
-198 DPKERSKTFPGIAQA
+198 
-213 MAEQW
+213 
-218 GPLLLENN
+218 
-226 QQKRSKGNMST
+226 MST

-243 RRTYIETNLEQC
+243 RRAYIETNLEQC
-255 KKNIALSMWQIGNLL
+255 KRNIALSMWQIGNLL

-352 EAVAQYRRELDE
+352 EAVAQYRRELAE

-379 GEEVKRLRGE
+379 TKEVERLRGE
-389 AREKDKARE
+389 VKKQTRATESALREANVYKDSAEVLKKMNDTYTTQVIELRQNLEEMTAPEIEELKKHIEELKDK
-398 KMEKDH
+398 
-404 ERYRDWAQK
+404 
-413 VILQK
+413 
-418 TAEIEALKG
+418 LK
-427 QEKSRAGDDAKV
+427 
-439 KTLTAEVEK
+439 
-448 LKDQLQAAENNT
+448 AAENNT
-460 TLSDSERAAYE
+460 TLADSERAAYE

-510 GTMIASAGGSVA
+510 GAMIASAGGSVA
-522 ALVAVQMDDGTRQ
+522 ALGAVQMDDGTRQ

>member
-1 MIMAKLL
+1 
-8 IACEESQVVCKAFRA
+8 
-23 FGIEAYSCDIQDPSG
+23 
-38 GHPEWH
+38 
-44 ILGDA
+44 
-49 LEAVQ
+49 
-54 GGLVRTMDGQMHNVG
+54 
-69 KWDMLIAHPPCT
+69 
-81 YLSKAGA
+81 
-88 NRLVIKGC
+88 
-96 IQEERM
+96 
-102 KKAMQAKAFFMA
+102 
-114 LWEADCPRVVV
+114 
-125 ENPVPIKICVLPKY
+125 
-139 TQIVQPYYFGDPWMK
+139 
-154 TTCLWLRGVPPLF
+154 
-167 ATELCIPDGK
+167 
-177 WVETTPHGATRA
+177 
-189 SEWKKKGKR
+189 
-198 DPKERSKTFPGIAQA
+198 
-213 MAEQW
+213 
-218 GPLLLENN
+218 
-226 QQKRSKGNMST
+226 MST

-243 RRTYIETNLEQC
+243 RRAYIETNLEQC
-255 KKNIALSMWQIGNLL
+255 KRNIALSMWQIGNLL

-352 EAVAQYRRELDE
+352 EAVAQYRRELAE

-379 GEEVKRLRGE
+379 TKEVERLRGE
-389 AREKDKARE
+389 VKKQTRAAENALREANEYKDCTEVLKKMNDTYTTQVVELRQNLEAMTAPEIEELKKHIEELKDK
-398 KMEKDH
+398 
-404 ERYRDWAQK
+404 
-413 VILQK
+413 
-418 TAEIEALKG
+418 LK
-427 QEKSRAGDDAKV
+427 
-439 KTLTAEVEK
+439 
-448 LKDQLQAAENNT
+448 AAENNT
-460 TLSDSERAAYE
+460 TLADSERAAYE

-510 GTMIASAGGSVA
+510 GAMIASAGGSVA
-522 ALVAVQMDDGTRQ
+522 ALGAVQMDDGTRQ